1 MNKPLSAVILRVYQL
16 HIIENFGKMKNKRIL
31 PYAIGFLVI
40 VIVLL
45 VVGRKMGW
53 FGKEFSLSVAT
64 ETVNKTTLTEFI
76 TANGKIQ
83 PETQVKISPDVSG
96 EVIELYVEEGDE
108 IQAGKLLCVIKPEIY
123 VSALNRAEA
132 TLNSSKA
139 RQAQA
144 EAQQIER
151 ELAFKRAKQLFD
163 KNTIPVSEFETAQAA
178 YRVAQA
184 EVKAA
189 QYSVKSA
196 EASVSEAREQ
206 LTKTKIYAPISGTIS
221 ALNIEKGERVVG
233 TSMMI
238 GTEMM
243 VVADL
248 NRMEVQVDVNEND
261 IVKVSKFDTALV
273 EVDAY
278 LNRKFKGIVTEIAN
292 SASTIGTTADQVTN
306 FEVKVLLLKESYK
319 DLIDSVSGNLY
330 PFRPGMS
337 AAVDILTESRENIL
351 TVPISAVTTRVKK
364 KGGGTEEVSDVA
376 VKADEE
382 NETSS
387 SDSEKVT
394 EKEEKQEVVFV
405 LNGNRVKKTEVKT
418 GIQDNTNIQIIE
430 GLQEGDE
437 IVVAP
442 FNAINKTLKDSMLVK
457 KVSEEDLFKVK

>member
-1 MNKPLSAVILRVYQL
+1 
-16 HIIENFGKMKNKRIL
+16 MKNKKIL
-31 PYAIGFLVI
+31 PYAIGLLVI

-45 VVGRKMGW
+45 VVGKKMGW
-53 FGKEFSLSVAT
+53 FGKEFSVSVAA
-64 ETVNKTTLTEFI
+64 ETVSKTTLTEFV

-96 EVIELYVEEGDE
+96 EVIELYVEEGNE
-108 IQAGKLLCVIKPEIY
+108 VKAGDLLCVIKPEIY

-132 TLNSSKA
+132 ALNSSKA
-139 RQAQA
+139 RLAQT

-178 YRVAQA
+178 YQVAQA

-248 NRMEVQVDVNEND
+248 NRMEVSVDVNEND
-261 IVKVSKFDTALV
+261 IVKVAKFDTALI

-292 SASTIGTTADQVTN
+292 SASTVGATADQVTN
-306 FEVKVLLLKESYK
+306 FEVKVLLLSNSYA

-337 AAVDILTESRENIL
+337 AAVDILTESRENVI

-364 KGGGTEEVSDVA
+364 KGGGTIEVSDM
-376 VKADEE
+376 DESGEME
-382 NETSS
+382 NVTASS
-387 SDSEKVT
+387 GNDKVT

-405 LNGNRVKKTEVKT
+405 LSGNRVKKTEVKT
-418 GIQDNTNIQIIE
+418 GIQDNTNIEIVE
-430 GLQEGDE
+430 GLKEGDE
-437 IVVAP
+437 IVTAP
-442 FNAINKTLKDSMLVK
+442 FNAINKTLKDSMQVK
-457 KVSEEDLFKVK
+457 KVTEEELFKVKSK

>member
-1 MNKPLSAVILRVYQL
+1 
-16 HIIENFGKMKNKRIL
+16 MKNKKIL
-31 PYAIGFLVI
+31 PYAIGILVI

-45 VVGRKMGW
+45 VVGKKMGW
-53 FGKEFSLSVAT
+53 FGKEFSVSVAT
-64 ETVNKTTLTEFI
+64 ETVKKITLTEFI

-96 EVIELYVEEGDE
+96 EVIELYVEEGNEVKTGD
-108 IQAGKLLCVIKPEIY
+108 LLCVIKPEIY
-123 VSALNRAEA
+123 ISAVNRAEA
-132 TLNSSKA
+132 ALNSSKA
-139 RQAQA
+139 RLAQA

-178 YRVAQA
+178 YQVAQA

-248 NRMEVQVDVNEND
+248 NKMEVRVDVNEND
-261 IVKVSKFDTALV
+261 IVKVAKFDTALI

-292 SASTIGTTADQVTN
+292 SASTVGATADQVTN
-306 FEVKVLLLKESYK
+306 FEVKVLLLSESYT
-319 DLIDSVSGNLY
+319 DLIDSVRGYYY

-337 AAVDILTESRENIL
+337 AAVDILTESRQNVL
-351 TVPISAVTTRVKK
+351 SVPISAVTTRIKK
-364 KGGGTEEVSDVA
+364 KGGGTQEVSDE
-376 VKADEE
+376 VKTETDEE
-382 NETSS
+382 TTA
-387 SDSEKVT
+387 DT
-394 EKEEKQEVVFV
+394 EKAVEQEEKQEVVFV
-405 LNGNRVKKTEVKT
+405 LNGNRVRKTEVKT
-418 GIQDNTNIQIIE
+418 GIQDNTSIEIVE
-430 GLQEGDE
+430 GLKEGDE
-437 IVVAP
+437 VVTAP

-457 KVSEEDLFKVK
+457 KVTEEELFKVKSK

>member
-1 MNKPLSAVILRVYQL
+1 
-16 HIIENFGKMKNKRIL
+16 MKNKKIL

-40 VIVLL
+40 VIILL
-45 VVGRKMGW
+45 VVGKKMGW
-53 FGKEFSLSVAT
+53 FGKEYSVSVAA
-64 ETVNKTTLTEFI
+64 ETVSKITLTEFV

-96 EVIELYVEEGDE
+96 EVIELYVEEGNE
-108 IQAGKLLCVIKPEIY
+108 VKAGDLLCVIKPEIY

-132 TLNSSKA
+132 ALNSSKA
-139 RQAQA
+139 RLAQT

-178 YRVAQA
+178 YQVAQA

-248 NRMEVQVDVNEND
+248 NRMEVSVDVNEND
-261 IVKVSKFDTALV
+261 IVKVAKFDTALI

-292 SASTIGTTADQVTN
+292 SASTVGATADQVTN
-306 FEVKVLLLKESYK
+306 FEVKVLLLSNSYA

-337 AAVDILTESRENIL
+337 AAVDILTESRENVL

-364 KGGGTEEVSDVA
+364 KGGGTKEVSDI
-376 VKADEE
+376 DESGEME
-382 NETSS
+382 NVTASS
-387 SDSEKVT
+387 GNDKIT

-405 LNGNRVKKTEVKT
+405 LSGNRVKKTEVKT
-418 GIQDNTNIQIIE
+418 GIQDNTNIEIVE
-430 GLQEGDE
+430 GLKEGDE
-437 IVVAP
+437 IVTAP
-442 FNAINKTLKDSMLVK
+442 FNAINKTLKDSMQVK
-457 KVSEEDLFKVK
+457 KVTEEELFKVKSK